1 MSTGSSDLPEAAQ
14 RRLGEGAFSSG
25 LSVSDFAA
33 CLEMGLEP
41 VGLVQGFCAM
51 QWGSYGV
58 GLLQR
63 GMTPY
68 GGSPGGYVENY
79 QCPHGGGMMGGEHR
93 FWGQNYQQTWIEN
106 SWNEG
111 FSSAYSR
118 MLEEASDLH
127 ADGVVGVLDAQ
138 SSLSDAGIIE
148 FHLTGTAVKLKGAPV
163 ATTPPWT
170 TYLAGARLAKLFE
183 AGFAPVSVIATVSS
197 VRVWAYCM
205 TEFLMG
211 GVGGFVTNQ
220 NFAPQEIDQIVRAQ
234 SAARSI
240 ARKNVRDQL
249 HGDSLHGADLSVME
263 REFEK
268 GDLEVQTLLRGNR
281 VRRFKAF
288 EALPVP
294 QPTVRLS

>member
-1 MSTGSSDLPEAAQ
+1 MTTGSSDIPEAAQ

-25 LSVSDFAA
+25 LSVNDFAA

-58 GLLQR
+58 GFMQR
-63 GMTPY
+63 GMSPY
-68 GGSPGGYVENY
+68 GGAQGGYVENY
-79 QCPHGGGMMGGEHR
+79 QCPHVGVFGGEHR
-93 FWGQNYQQTWIEN
+93 TWGQNYQQTWIEN

-111 FSSAYSR
+111 FTSAYSR
-118 MLEEASDLH
+118 MLEEAGDVH
-127 ADGVVGVLDAQ
+127 ADGIVGVVDTQ
-138 SSLSDAGIIE
+138 SSLTEAGIIE

-183 AGFAPVSVIATVSS
+183 AGFAPVSIIANVSS
-197 VRVWAYCM
+197 IRVWAYCM
-205 TEFLMG
+205 TEYLMG
-211 GVGGFVTNQ
+211 GGGAFAVNQ

-234 SAARSI
+234 IAARTI
-240 ARKNVRDQL
+240 ARKAVHQQL

-263 REFEK
+263 REFEG

>member
-1 MSTGSSDLPEAAQ
+1 MTTSSSDLPEAAQ

-25 LSVSDFAA
+25 LSVNDFAA

-58 GLLQR
+58 GFMQR
-63 GMTPY
+63 GVTPY
-68 GGSPGGYVENY
+68 GGSQGGYLENY
-79 QCPHGGGMMGGEHR
+79 QCPHGGMMGGEHR

-106 SWNEG
+106 SWNQG
-111 FSSAYSR
+111 FSSAYLR
-118 MLEEASDLH
+118 MMEEASDLH
-127 ADGVVGVLDAQ
+127 ADGIVGVLDTQ
-138 SSLSDAGIIE
+138 SSLSEAGIIE

-170 TYLAGARLAKLFE
+170 TYLAGQRLAKLFE

-205 TEFLMG
+205 TEYLMG
-211 GVGGFVTNQ
+211 GAGGFAMNQ

-234 SAARSI
+234 TAARSI
-240 ARKNVRDQL
+240 ARKNVRDLL

>member
-1 MSTGSSDLPEAAQ
+1 MTTGQNDLPEAAQ
-14 RRLGEGAFSSG
+14 RRLSEGAFSSV
-25 LSVSDFAA
+25 LSVNDFAA

-58 GLLQR
+58 GFIQR
-63 GMTPY
+63 GMTPF
-68 GGSPGGYVENY
+68 GGTQGGYVENY
-79 QCPHGGGMMGGEHR
+79 QCPHVGMMGGEHR
-93 FWGQNYQQTWIEN
+93 MWGQNYQQTWIEN

-111 FSSAYSR
+111 FSSAYAR

-127 ADGVVGVLDAQ
+127 ADGVVGVLDTQ
-138 SSLSDAGIIE
+138 SSLTDAGIIE

-163 ATTPPWT
+163 AATPPWT

-197 VRVWAYCM
+197 IRVWAYCM
-205 TEFLMG
+205 TEYLMG
-211 GVGGFVTNQ
+211 GGGAFALNQ
-220 NFAPQEIDQIVRAQ
+220 NFAPQEIGQIVRAQ
-234 SAARSI
+234 IAARTI

-263 REFEK
+263 REFEG

-281 VRRFKAF
+281 VRRFKTF

-294 QPTVRLS
+294 QATVRLS

>member
-1 MSTGSSDLPEAAQ
+1 MTTGSSDLPEAAQ

-25 LSVSDFAA
+25 LSVNDFAA

-68 GGSPGGYVENY
+68 GGSAGGYLENY
-79 QCPHGGGMMGGEHR
+79 QCPHGGMMGGEHR

-118 MLEEASDLH
+118 MLEEASDLN
-127 ADGVVGVLDAQ
+127 ADGVVGVLDTQ
-138 SSLSDAGIIE
+138 SSLSEAGIIE
-148 FHLTGTAVKLKGAPV
+148 FHLTGTAVKLKGAPA

-170 TYLAGARLAKLFE
+170 TYLAGQRLAKLFE

-197 VRVWAYCM
+197 IRVWAYCM
-205 TEFLMG
+205 TEYLMG
-211 GVGGFVTNQ
+211 GAGGFAMNQ

-249 HGDSLHGADLSVME
+249 RGDSLHGADLSVME

>member
-1 MSTGSSDLPEAAQ
+1 MTTSSSDLPEAAQ
-14 RRLGEGAFSSG
+14 RRLGDGAFSSG
-25 LSVSDFAA
+25 LSVNDFAA

-68 GGSPGGYVENY
+68 GGGQGGYVENY
-79 QCPHGGGMMGGEHR
+79 QCPHGGMMGGEHR
-93 FWGQNYQQTWIEN
+93 MWGQNYQQTWIEN

-111 FSSAYSR
+111 FSAAYAR
-118 MLEEASDLH
+118 MVEEASDLH
-127 ADGVVGVLDAQ
+127 AHGVVGVLDTQ
-138 SSLSDAGIIE
+138 GSLSEAGIIE
-148 FHLTGTAVKLKGAPV
+148 FHLVGTAVTLKGAPV
-163 ATTPPWT
+163 PTSAPWT
-170 TYLAGARLAKLFE
+170 TYLAGQRLAKLFE

-211 GVGGFVTNQ
+211 GVGGFVMNQ
-220 NFAPQEIDQIVRAQ
+220 NFAPQEVEQIVRAQ

-240 ARKNVRDQL
+240 ARKSVRDQL
-249 HGDSLHGADLSVME
+249 HGDSLHGANLSVME

>member
-1 MSTGSSDLPEAAQ
+1 MTTGSSDVPEAAQ
-14 RRLGEGAFSSG
+14 RRLSEGAFSSG
-25 LSVSDFAA
+25 LSVNDFAA

-51 QWGSYGV
+51 QWGAYGV
-58 GLLQR
+58 GFIQR

-68 GGSPGGYVENY
+68 GGGQGGYVENY
-79 QCPHGGGMMGGEHR
+79 QCPHVGMFGGEHR
-93 FWGQNYQQTWIEN
+93 TWGQNYEQTWIE
-106 SWNEG
+106 SAWNEG

-118 MLEEASDLH
+118 MLEEAQDVH
-127 ADGVVGVLDAQ
+127 ADGIVGVVDTQ
-138 SSLSDAGIIE
+138 SSLSEAGIIE
-148 FHLTGTAVKLKGAPV
+148 FHLTGTAVRIQGAP
-163 ATTPPWT
+163 AASSAPWT

-183 AGFAPVSVIATVSS
+183 AGFAPVSIIAS
-197 VRVWAYCM
+197 VTSIRVWAYCM
-205 TEFLMG
+205 TEYLMG
-211 GVGGFVTNQ
+211 GGGAFAMNQ
-220 NFAPQEIDQIVRAQ
+220 NFAPQEVEQIVRAQ
-234 SAARSI
+234 IAARTL
-240 ARKNVRDQL
+240 ARKNVHEQL

-263 REFEK
+263 REFEG

>member
-1 MSTGSSDLPEAAQ
+1 MTTGQSDLPEAAQ

-25 LSVSDFAA
+25 LSVNDFAA

-58 GLLQR
+58 GFMQR

-68 GGSPGGYVENY
+68 GGAQGGYVENY
-79 QCPHGGGMMGGEHR
+79 QCPHVGMFGGEHR
-93 FWGQNYQQTWIEN
+93 MWGQNYQQTWIETA
-106 SWNEG
+106 WNEG

-118 MLEEASDLH
+118 MLEEAGDVH
-127 ADGVVGVLDAQ
+127 ADGIVGVVDSQ
-138 SSLSDAGIIE
+138 SSLTEAGIIE
-148 FHLTGTAVKLKGAPV
+148 FHLTGTAVKLKGAPA

-183 AGFAPVSVIATVSS
+183 AGFAPVSIIANVSS
-197 VRVWAYCM
+197 IRVWAYCM
-205 TEFLMG
+205 TEYLMG
-211 GVGGFVTNQ
+211 GGGAFAVNQ

-234 SAARSI
+234 IAARTI
-240 ARKNVRDQL
+240 ARKAVHQQL

-263 REFEK
+263 REFEG